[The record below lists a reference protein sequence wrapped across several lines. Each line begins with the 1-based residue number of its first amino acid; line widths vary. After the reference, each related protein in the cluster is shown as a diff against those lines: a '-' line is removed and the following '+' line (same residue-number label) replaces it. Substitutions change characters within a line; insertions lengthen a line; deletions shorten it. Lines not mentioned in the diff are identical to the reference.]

1 MKPKVV
7 ANKKPLFSDSSDE
20 EKSEANPEVTKNSP
34 TEPENQS
41 SQEVKVLEESKKDHG
56 EEKKSENTKV

>member
-7 ANKKPLFSDSSDE
+7 VNKKPLFSDSSDE
-20 EKSEANPEVTKNSP
+20 EKSEANPQVTKNSP
-34 TEPENQS
+34 IEPETQS
-41 SQEVKVLEESKKDHG
+41 SQEVKVFEESKKDHD